1 MRRLIFVLLL
11 MIPVLWTVS
20 SQAQTALT
28 ESALV
33 GKWRSVVTGPGSGG
47 SMYEYLE
54 IFPEGKLR
62 WHQFFGGTSDMAS
75 SGNYKLIPPDK
86 VHLDAR
92 NWNDDFVVKMKGPD
106 KMTWTPPK
114 DRYSGEQPRDWV
126 LVRCASPRC
135 EQMVKPSAPA
145 KGK

>member
-1 MRRLIFVLLL
+1 MAIFWCGLLQ
-11 MIPVLWTVS
+11 S
-20 SQAQTALT
+20 QTAPT

-54 IFPEGKLR
+54 ILPGGKVR
-62 WHQFFGGTSDMAS
+62 WHQFFGGTGDMAS
-75 SGNYKLIPPDK
+75 SGNYKLLAPDK
-86 VHLDAR
+86 VHLDCK
-92 NWNDDFVVKMKGPD
+92 NWDDDFVIKMKGPD

-126 LVRCASPRC
+126 LVRCASSRC
-135 EQMVKPSAPA
+135 EQMVKPTANSA